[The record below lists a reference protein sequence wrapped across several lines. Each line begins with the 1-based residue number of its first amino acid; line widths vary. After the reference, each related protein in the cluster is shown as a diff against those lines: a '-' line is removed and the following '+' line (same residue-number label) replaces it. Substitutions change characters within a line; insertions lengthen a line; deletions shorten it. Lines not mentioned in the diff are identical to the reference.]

1 MTYLTEFRDHCRER
15 ASWQPGDLR
24 AACRDRTAFGSPKPP
39 DHVNCGGHKCG
50 CDCHAPTG
58 ADRELF
64 TRLAD
69 EIDAYLV
76 PADEP
81 DLFGV
86 ERSRCREDHPDPTD
100 QPDAEEASQ

>member
-1 MTYLTEFRDHCRER
+1 VTHLTEFRDHCRER
-15 ASWQPGDLR
+15 ASWLPGEPR
-24 AACRDRTAFGSPKPP
+24 MACRDRTAFGTPKPP
-39 DHVNCGGHKCG
+39 DHANCGGHRCG
-50 CDCHAPTG
+50 CDCHAPTD

-81 DLFGV
+81 GLF
-86 ERSRCREDHPDPTD
+86 
-100 QPDAEEASQ
+100 EETP